1 MALFSEAAMAI
12 IRSREGKKIDFIL
25 QRLSDLGFNN
35 TGGNDYDDAFA
46 QASKDYDLLKA
57 AEQERTYYSD
67 VVRGSR
73 MGGQTFLGRV
83 MEAQYDFRTAKLDE
97 FGTLEKT
104 REGIESLFHVFKQPL
119 QTLNT
124 IKGLVQNEVILY
136 LTNINKLY
144 NEINVKS
151 AMTGELAEAFR
162 TEIMNASPWAIKL
175 GIGFNELA
183 ESVGNLVSNS
193 GKFKLINDDT
203 LKEMALA
210 SKFIGGME
218 RLSDM
223 GRNFEFIGLGLR
235 DMSTYVQNSQIR
247 SQSIGLNARETLKIV
262 DENLRNINA
271 YGFRN
276 GILSLERMA
285 QKSIEFRTN
294 MSEVFKLAEQVWE
307 PDKALELVA
316 NLQVIGGAVGALN
329 DPLKL
334 MYMATNDLE
343 GLQDALIESTKAF
356 ATFNNEQGRFEI
368 TGVNLRRAKEAARI
382 LGMEYN
388 ELARSAIASME
399 RQQAAMDMAGKGLNI
414 NEKDR
419 EFIINLARMEGGQMI
434 IDIPVD
440 LRQQLQ
446 MLPTETSI
454 ALSDLSE
461 QNIETLIKQRQL
473 LEEMRPEDVARRQVM
488 ALENVERDV
497 SFIRGAL
504 RVSIGKNASD
514 LIEKALGLDSEFIGN
529 LSDAIA
535 DLGSAGIDK
544 MDKFMQNAIRDWDG
558 LINIKNSFGGSFVN
572 NIRDLTNDIINSN
585 KTKQAANIETEA
597 RNLEVAARRNESL
610 NSPQT
615 LPEQRII
622 VTHNVNINP
631 MDSTTDKIAQIFMAD
646 KRFAEECA
654 NSFLNPNSN

>member
-1 MALFSEAAMAI
+1 
-12 IRSREGKKIDFIL
+12 
-25 QRLSDLGFNN
+25 
-35 TGGNDYDDAFA
+35 
-46 QASKDYDLLKA
+46 
-57 AEQERTYYSD
+57 
-67 VVRGSR
+67 
-73 MGGQTFLGRV
+73 
-83 MEAQYDFRTAKLDE
+83 
-97 FGTLEKT
+97 
-104 REGIESLFHVFKQPL
+104 
-119 QTLNT
+119 
-124 IKGLVQNEVILY
+124 
-136 LTNINKLY
+136 
-144 NEINVKS
+144 
-151 AMTGELAEAFR
+151 MTGELAEAFR

-646 KRFAEECA
+646 KRFAEEWA

>member
-1 MALFSEAAMAI
+1 MGLFSEAAMAI
-12 IRSREGKKIDFIL
+12 IRSRNGRKIDFIL
-25 QRLSDLGFNN
+25 QRLSDLGFTN
-35 TGGNDYDDAFA
+35 TGGQDYNDAFE
-46 QASKDYDLLKA
+46 QAGRDYDLLKA
-57 AEQERTYYSD
+57 ANQESSYYSN
-67 VVRGSR
+67 VIRSGR
-73 MGGQTFLGRV
+73 GGQGFLSQV
-83 MEAQYDFRTAKLDE
+83 MRAQFDFRTARLDE
-97 FGTLEKT
+97 FGSLEKT
-104 REGIESLFHVFKQPL
+104 AQGIESLFTVLRHPL
-119 QTLNT
+119 ETLNT
-124 IKGLVQNEVILY
+124 IKGLVQDEVILY

-144 NEINVKS
+144 SEINVKS

-162 TEIMNASPWAIKL
+162 TEIMSASPWAIKL

-183 ESVGNLVSNS
+183 ESVGNLVSKS

-218 RLSDM
+218 RLSEM
-223 GRNFEFIGLGLR
+223 GRNFELIGLGLR
-235 DMSTYVQNSQIR
+235 DMSTYVQDSQIR
-247 SQSIGLNARETLKIV
+247 SQSLGLNARETLKIV
-262 DENLRNINA
+262 DENLKNINA

-276 GILSLERMA
+276 GVMSLERMA

-368 TGVNLRRAKEAARI
+368 TGVNLRRAREAAKI
-382 LGMEYN
+382 LGMDYN
-388 ELARSAIASME
+388 ELAKSAIASME
-399 RQQAAMDMAGKGLNI
+399 RQQAIIDMAGKGLKI
-414 NEKDR
+414 DEKDR
-419 EFIINLARMEGGQMI
+419 EFIINLARMEGGQMV
-434 IDIPVD
+434 IDIPAD
-440 LRQQLQ
+440 LRKQLQ

-461 QNIETLIKQRQL
+461 QNIETLVKQRQL
-473 LEEMRPEDVARRQVM
+473 LEDMRPEDVVRRQVM

-514 LIEKALGLDSEFIGN
+514 FIEKAIGINSEFIGD

-535 DLGSAGIDK
+535 DLGVAGIDK
-544 MDKFMQNAIRDWDG
+544 MDKYLQNAIKDWGG
-558 LINIKNSFGGSFVN
+558 LVDIRNSFGKSFVN
-572 NIRDLTNDIINSN
+572 NIRDLTNDITNI
-585 KTKQAANIETEA
+585 KTKQSANIETEA
-597 RNLEVAARRNESL
+597 KNLEIAARKNESTK
-610 NSPQT
+610 SPET

-622 VTHNVNINP
+622 VTHNVNLNP

-646 KRFAEECA
+646 RRFAEEWA